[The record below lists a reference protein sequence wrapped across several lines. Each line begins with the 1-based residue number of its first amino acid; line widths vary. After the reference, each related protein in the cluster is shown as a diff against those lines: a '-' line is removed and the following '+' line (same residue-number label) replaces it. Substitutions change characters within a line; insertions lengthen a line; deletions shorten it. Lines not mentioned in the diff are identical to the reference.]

1 MQRPYFYFTAA
12 SQCVFNAS
20 AFSCQQKAS
29 QQHRNA
35 LLLLSYYWK
44 YKLFP
49 VKQANLYWSVKERF
63 LFFPL
68 ENYPHCWVVDSWE
81 QSSLNFSLLNV
92 NVISLSWVTLQDLMI
107 SKKLNQQQR
116 MGEAAAL
123 PCYEWTGQTSS
134 QTDKQWTEGQ
144 VKCGRNVT
152 DSWGRHVDPGP
163 HATWRVPGVSPSS
176 PVRTR
181 MSSLP
186 EGNQVGSVGE
196 VI

>member
-1 MQRPYFYFTAA
+1 M
-12 SQCVFNAS
+12 
-20 AFSCQQKAS
+20 
-29 QQHRNA
+29 
-35 LLLLSYYWK
+35 
-44 YKLFP
+44 
-49 VKQANLYWSVKERF
+49 
-63 LFFPL
+63 
-68 ENYPHCWVVDSWE
+68 VDSWE

-176 PVRTR
+176 PFAHGCQASLKETR
-181 MSSLP
+181 SVPLGKSYKCAEGGEESASAQRLVKTRLLCCLVLVWGQLHEAWP
-186 EGNQVGSVGE
+186 ERGPHGHINCKDWT
-196 VI
+196 